1 MAVTHQKAT
10 EIFES
15 HPMRFNK
22 KEKAALRATLR
33 AEMNRIGYADSEM
46 QEVNESGT
54 NFVVGDPHAEYMLTA
69 HYDTPRRALLPNLMN
84 IFRTS
89 GQMKIGW
96 SGRQTESR
104 QEYLCRKKCS
114 FRRLRIFVRNCLKS
128 TTPMFWATRS
138 KTNLLS
144 SFKYRSS
151 RQVYGCRNWGFYNL
165 LFLLSPS
172 LYFFAL

>member
-69 HYDTPRRALLPNLMN
+69 HYDTPGRTGWMLKTASLWGQTGAN
-84 IFRTS
+84 IFLIAIMCLLGFTVPLS
-89 GQMKIGW
+89 GAMLFPEAPGDLLFW
-96 SGRQTESR
+96 SGE
-104 QEYLCRKKCS
+104 L
-114 FRRLRIFVRNCLKS
+114 
-128 TTPMFWATRS
+128 
-138 KTNLLS
+138 
-144 SFKYRSS
+144 
-151 RQVYGCRNWGFYNL
+151 
-165 LFLLSPS
+165 
-172 LYFFAL
+172 